1 MQEYFVVCN
10 IVVNFL
16 NHDLRL
22 LYTSIKYSFMFLNVK
37 KSHLKFYFR
46 YLSTTIQNKNIAK
59 I

>member
-16 NHDLRL
+16 NHVLRL

-37 KSHLKFYFR
+37 KSNLKFYFR
-46 YLSTTIQNKNIAK
+46 YLSTKIQNKNIAK